1 MKLCSFS
8 YNNSS
13 SFGLVKKKGVI
24 DLGPHLKEQHIHSIR
39 GVLEADALDICR
51 ELLVSCP
58 IDYALSDI
66 TLEPVIP
73 NPGKILCV
81 GINYHAHKIE
91 TGNPDYEHPMFFPRY
106 KDCLIGH
113 EQAMLKPRE
122 TERFDYEGEMAV
134 IIGKGGRR
142 IDRQNALSHVAG
154 YSCFNDGSVRDWQ
167 RHTTQ
172 FMPGKNFVGTGPF
185 GPWMVT
191 TDEIP
196 DPSALELTTRLNNQI
211 VQHVSTSLMINPIPV
226 LIEYISTVFP
236 LRAGDVIVSGTPG
249 GVGDKREPPV
259 YMNAGD
265 VVEVEISSIGTL
277 RNTIVDD

>member
-1 MKLCSFS
+1 MKLCSFKHAG
-8 YNNSS
+8 SS
-13 SFGLVKKKGVI
+13 SFGLVKDDGVV
-24 DLGPHLKEQHIHSIR
+24 DLAARLKDQHIHSIR
-39 GVLEADALDICR
+39 GILEANALDVCKK
-51 ELLVSCP
+51 LLDSNSA
-58 IDYALSDI
+58 DYALTDI
-66 TLEPVIP
+66 ELEPVIP

-91 TGNPDYEHPMFFPRY
+91 TGNPDYVHPMFFPRY
-106 KDCLIGH
+106 GDCLVGH
-113 EQAMLKPRE
+113 EQPMLKPKE
-122 TERFDYEGEMAV
+122 TERLDYEGEMAV
-134 IIGKGGRR
+134 IIGTGGRR
-142 IDRQNALSHVAG
+142 IKRADALSHVAG

-191 TDEIP
+191 SDEIP
-196 DPSALELTTRLNNQI
+196 DPGALELTTRLNDQV
-211 VQHVSTSLMINPIPV
+211 VQNVTTDLMINPVPV

-236 LRAGDVIVSGTPG
+236 LSPGDVIVSGTPG
-249 GVGDKREPPV
+249 GVGDKREPPL

-265 VVEVEISSIGTL
+265 IVEVEISSIGTL